1 LTEIANRV
9 ILASLL
15 EWCLMWCSVTLFFGN
30 TPLNTGTNRSSIEFQ
45 IYTV

>member
-15 EWCLMWCSVTLFFGN
+15 EWCLIWFLVITTFRQYPAEHGHE
-30 TPLNTGTNRSSIEFQ
+30 RSSIEFQ
-45 IYTV
+45 INTV